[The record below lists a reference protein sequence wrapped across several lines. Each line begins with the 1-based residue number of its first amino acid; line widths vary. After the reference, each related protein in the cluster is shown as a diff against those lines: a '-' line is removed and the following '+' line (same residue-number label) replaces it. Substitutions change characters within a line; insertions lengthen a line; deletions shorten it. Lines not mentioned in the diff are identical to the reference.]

1 MNKIKIKK
9 IVIEIVTKILKTKKI
24 KNNTKSKNVMAWDS
38 LAYLSI
44 ISDIEKKFK
53 IRIDIKNIENFN
65 SINNITSEI
74 SKWKKKV

>member
-24 KNNTKSKNVMAWDS
+24 KNNTKSKNVIEWDS

-53 IRIDIKNIENFN
+53 IRVDIKNIENFN

>member
-24 KNNTKSKNVMAWDS
+24 KNNTKSKNVIEWDS

-53 IRIDIKNIENFN
+53 IKIDIKNIENFN

>member
-1 MNKIKIKK
+1 M
-9 IVIEIVTKILKTKKI
+9 E
-24 KNNTKSKNVMAWDS
+24 WDS

>member
-24 KNNTKSKNVMAWDS
+24 KNNTKSKNVMEWDS

>member
-24 KNNTKSKNVMAWDS
+24 QNNTKSKNVMDWDS